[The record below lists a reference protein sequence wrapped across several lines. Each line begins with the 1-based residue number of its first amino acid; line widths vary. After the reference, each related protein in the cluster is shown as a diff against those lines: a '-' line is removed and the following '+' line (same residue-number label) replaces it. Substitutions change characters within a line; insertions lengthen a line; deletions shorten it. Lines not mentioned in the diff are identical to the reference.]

1 MDATSWDERYR
12 TDELIWTAEPNRF
25 VEEEATALPP
35 GRALD
40 LAAGEGRN
48 SVWLASRGWEVT
60 AVDFSE
66 VGLEKGRKL
75 AERAGVAER
84 VEWVT
89 ADVRHWTPAQGGYDL
104 VVIAYLQIP
113 AAELTPVLAGASHA
127 LAPGGK
133 LVVVGHD
140 LANLDGGVGGPQDP
154 AVLYQPAGIA
164 AALAEAGVTV
174 TRAETVERPTPNGTA
189 LDTLVT
195 AIQDKGRAS

>member
-1 MDATSWDERYR
+1 MDATDWDERYR
-12 TDELIWTAEPNRF
+12 TDELIWSAEANRF
-25 VEEEATALPP
+25 VEAETAALTP

-48 SVWLASRGWEVT
+48 SVWLASRGWQVT

-75 AERAGVAER
+75 ADRAGVGDR
-84 VEWVT
+84 VEWVH
-89 ADVRHWTPAQGGYDL
+89 ADVRHWAPPPGGYDL

-113 AAELTPVLAGASHA
+113 AGELDPVLASASAA

-140 LANLDGGVGGPQDP
+140 VTNLDGGVGGPQDP
-154 AVLYQPAGIA
+154 AVLYRPETVG
-164 AALAEAGVTV
+164 AALAAAGLSVTS
-174 TRAETVERPTPNGTA
+174 AETVERPTPKGTA

-195 AIQDKGRAS
+195 ATQEKGRVP